1 MGLDFKEYKLL
12 NVEDL
17 IVNEENRDKY
27 KLKTLY
33 RKNKKVQIFSKRA
46 FNKYT
51 DEHEVQIVGRIRK
64 RQHHYED
71 YADYNDLI
79 KAKKEKKI
87 IGSASLKIEN
97 KQKESELKKYDNRS
111 FS

>member
-51 DEHEVQIVGRIRK
+51 D
-64 RQHHYED
+64 
-71 YADYNDLI
+71 
-79 KAKKEKKI
+79 
-87 IGSASLKIEN
+87 
-97 KQKESELKKYDNRS
+97 
-111 FS
+111 